1 MTPNQV
7 RTRQTA
13 TCRVAALVDSP
24 AGAGCRELRTGP
36 GRVRGVLEW
45 VPTSVLLESMR
56 MIRDFKSA
64 FKPRE
69 GPSP

>member
-36 GRVRGVLEW
+36 GRVRIYRALTDLVEVGVKGRAGQGKADRHRVML
-45 VPTSVLLESMR
+45 V
-56 MIRDFKSA
+56 
-64 FKPRE
+64 
-69 GPSP
+69 